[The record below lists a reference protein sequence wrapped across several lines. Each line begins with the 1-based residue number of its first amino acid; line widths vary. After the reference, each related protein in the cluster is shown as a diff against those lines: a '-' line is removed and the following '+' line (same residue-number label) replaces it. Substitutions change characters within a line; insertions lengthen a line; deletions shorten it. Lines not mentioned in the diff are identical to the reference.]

1 MITPKYSV
9 EVISRDTGNVSQAV
23 IVGKYKE
30 ARRFIM
36 EHPITEGNEQ
46 YRVMRTDYLDDE
58 EINTK
63 CVYEQGVSTYIEE
76 WEE

>member
-9 EVISRDTGNVSQAV
+9 EWVDDNEGVAIQVAL
-23 IVGKYKE
+23 VGRYKE
-30 ARRFIM
+30 ARRFIADN
-36 EHPITEGNEQ
+36 PIKEEGKH
-46 YRVMRTDYLDDE
+46 YRIMRTDYIEDE
-58 EINTK
+58 ELEPV